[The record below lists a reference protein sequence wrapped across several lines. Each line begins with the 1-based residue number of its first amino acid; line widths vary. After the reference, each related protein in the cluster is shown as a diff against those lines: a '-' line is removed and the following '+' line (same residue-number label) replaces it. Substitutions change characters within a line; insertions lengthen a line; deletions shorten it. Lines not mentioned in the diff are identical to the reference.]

1 MNSAAKR
8 GRMAALLAVLAAG
21 AWILWAPA
29 AGSFAGRAHGNG
41 APAARLSAGSN
52 PASIFTRDKGT
63 FRILVNGQPAGK
75 EEFEI
80 APSGGDW
87 IVHGHAEIQ
96 AGQGVTQVTGT
107 LELHADGT
115 PVRYEWSIEGAKKA
129 SGVIT
134 FDGPTASTELHVE
147 GAQPYTQ
154 QFKFN
159 SPQIAILDNNLY
171 EQYAVLA
178 QLYDWDKKGTQTFS
192 VLVPQALTPGT
203 VTVDSLGKQEV
214 NGKEL
219 GELRVKSEDLEI
231 DLYLD
236 GARLERI
243 VAPASNAEI
252 LRD

>member
-1 MNSAAKR
+1 MSCAAKR
-8 GRMAALLAVLAAG
+8 ATMAALLAALAASL
-21 AWILWAPA
+21 A
-29 AGSFAGRAHGNG
+29 
-41 APAARLSAGSN
+41 AGSN

-63 FRILVNGQPAGK
+63 FRILVNGQQAGH
-75 EEFEI
+75 EDFEI
-80 APSGGDW
+80 APSGSDW
-87 IVHGHAEIQ
+87 IAHGHAEIQ

-115 PVRYEWSIEGAKKA
+115 PVRYEWSTEGAKQA

-134 FDGPTASTELHVE
+134 FDGPTVSTELHV
-147 GAQPYTQ
+147 GDKLPYTQ

-171 EQYAVLA
+171 DQYAVLA
-178 QLYDWDKKGTQTFS
+178 RLYDWDKKGTQTFS
-192 VLVPQALTPGT
+192 VLVPQSLTPGT

-214 NGKEL
+214 GGKEL
-219 GELRVKSEDLEI
+219 DELRVKTEDLEL

-236 GARLERI
+236 GPRLERI